1 MSEPEFTE
9 PAIVSDDSIA
19 VESDF
24 QPGEL
29 SGEGKFTW
37 QVVLMLIVVVVT
49 WATPNVVGRYLAE
62 NNLLT
67 PTQISALR
75 YIPAAL
81 TLLIVVLATKKWKLF
96 VEDIKVKHYHLVF
109 AAIILASFVLL
120 QMYSVVYTEAS
131 ASAFLLNVNP
141 VITFVLTIIILKERH
156 KWWGAIGVLL
166 AAVGIFFIAVPLN
179 EISKIFSSTVI
190 LGNLLAFL
198 SGFAWAAYSIYLK
211 RFLRERDPITVT
223 TWTLSISAVILTIV
237 MFSVD
242 GWFSTA
248 PRYYTILLTTFLGIV
263 PTALAF
269 TLWFVIIRRVSVQ
282 KASVYQFLIPIIAT
296 LLAVLFLGEQLTWW
310 FGLGAGLILIGLL
323 ITQKS

>member
-1 MSEPEFTE
+1 LSEPEFTE

-166 AAVGIFFIAVPLN
+166 AAAGIFFIAVPLN

-248 PRYYTILLTTFLGIV
+248 PRYYVILLTTFLGIV

>member
-1 MSEPEFTE
+1 LSEPEFTE